1 MTKNNKRLRLLKMEK
16 RMVKFCVFLG
26 LLFPV
31 MIVFSKATLTNVNLE
46 VERLKKEIKQ
56 QQNRNQ
62 SLVMKANELKSFEN
76 IRLAVEREGLVYN
89 SNNIR
94 VIATD

>member
-1 MTKNNKRLRLLKMEK
+1 MI
-16 RMVKFCVFLG
+16 KFFLIMI

-31 MIVFSKATLTNVNLE
+31 ISVFSKATLANINIE
-46 VERLKKEIKQ
+46 VEKLRKAIKIQ
-56 QQNRNQ
+56 ENRNQ
-62 SLVMKANELKSFEN
+62 SLVMKVNELKSFEN

-94 VIATD
+94 VITKD